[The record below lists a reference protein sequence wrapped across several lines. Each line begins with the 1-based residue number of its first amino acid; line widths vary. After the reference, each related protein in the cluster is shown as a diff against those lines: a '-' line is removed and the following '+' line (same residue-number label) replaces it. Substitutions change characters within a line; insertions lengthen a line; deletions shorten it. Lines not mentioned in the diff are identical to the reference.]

1 MLVPSPTSAFQGLR
15 QIGKALSHRN
25 YRAYTIGNSI
35 SLIGT
40 WMQRVAVGWLA
51 WQLTHSGTWLGLVA
65 FADLFPTVL
74 FSPLAGAL
82 ADRHDRRTVVMVTQL
97 LAMTQAIA
105 LAALTAADRIDIY
118 ALFTLTLLLGV
129 ANALNQPARL
139 ALIPSLV
146 ERSALSSAVALNSIV
161 FNSARFIGPAVAGFI
176 IAHGSIALAFAVN
189 AASYIAFQVALLIM
203 RFPPSVPILRKSHIL
218 GDTLE
223 GYSYAMRHPGLGPMI
238 ILLAATSLCSR
249 AFVELLPGFADAV
262 FHRGPQALAWLTAA
276 TGLGAMAGGFW
287 MAQRSSI
294 EGLTGLLV
302 ANVLAMS
309 AALIGFT
316 ATDLFWV
323 ALPCLFLAGISLVIN
338 GIAAQTLIQNATAS
352 AMRGRVMGLHGMIF
366 RGGPALG
373 ALIMGAAS
381 SQFGLRAPVAA
392 GAILCALFWLWARLH
407 EKTIAASLEH
417 PDEQES

>member
-1 MLVPSPTSAFQGLR
+1 MLVPSSTSAFNGLR

-74 FSPLAGAL
+74 MSPLAGAL
-82 ADRHDRRTVVMVTQL
+82 ADRHDRRKVVQITQL
-97 LAMTQAIA
+97 MAMSQAVVLAV
-105 LAALTAADRIDIY
+105 LTAADRIDIY
-118 ALFTLTLLLGV
+118 TLFTLTLLLGV

-139 ALIPSLV
+139 ALIPDLV

-161 FNSARFIGPAVAGFI
+161 FNSARFIGPAVAGFV

-203 RFPPSVPILRKSHIL
+203 RFPQSAPIVRKGHIL
-218 GDTLE
+218 GNTLE

-238 ILLAATSLCSR
+238 ILLAVTSLGSR

-262 FHRGPQALAWLTAA
+262 FHRGPQGLAWLTAV

-287 MAQRSSI
+287 MAQRGSI

-302 ANVLAMS
+302 ANVLAMA

-323 ALPCLFLAGISLVIN
+323 AMPCLFLAGISLVIN
-338 GIAAQTLIQNATAS
+338 GIAAQTLIQSATAS

-381 SQFGLRAPVAA
+381 SHFGLRLPVAA
-392 GAILCALFWLWARLH
+392 GAVLCAVFWLWARVH
-407 EKTIAASLEH
+407 EKNIAAALEQPH
-417 PDEQES
+417 EQES

>member
-1 MLVPSPTSAFQGLR
+1 MLVPTSTSAFNGLR

-25 YRAYTIGNSI
+25 YRAYTAGNSI

-65 FADLFPTVL
+65 FADLFR
-74 FSPLAGAL
+74 PLSSARWPA
-82 ADRHDRRTVVMVTQL
+82 HSRTATTAARSCCVTQL
-97 LAMTQAIA
+97 LAMSQAVA

-118 ALFTLTLLLGV
+118 TLFSLSLLLGV

-139 ALIPSLV
+139 ALIPDLV
-146 ERSALSSAVALNSIV
+146 ERSVLSSAVALNSIV
-161 FNSARFIGPAVAGFI
+161 FNSARFIGPAVAGFV

-189 AASYIAFQVALLIM
+189 AVTYIAFLAALLIM
-203 RFPPSVPILRKSHIL
+203 RFPQRTPIIRKGHIL
-218 GDTLE
+218 GNTLE
-223 GYSYAMRHPGLGPMI
+223 GYTYAMNHPGIGPMI
-238 ILLAATSLCSR
+238 ILLAATSLGSR

-262 FHRGPQALAWLTAA
+262 FHRGPQGLAWLTAA

-338 GIAAQTLIQNATAS
+338 GIAAQTLIQNRHRCRHARPRHGA
-352 AMRGRVMGLHGMIF
+352 ARHDLPRRPGPWRAHHGDGLVAFRAAGARGRGRRAVRLVL
-366 RGGPALG
+366 ALG
-373 ALIMGAAS
+373 AL
-381 SQFGLRAPVAA
+381 
-392 GAILCALFWLWARLH
+392 AR
-407 EKTIAASLEH
+407 ENIAAALEH
-417 PDEQES
+417 PVEQES

>member
-1 MLVPSPTSAFQGLR
+1 MPATLPGGLR
-15 QIGKALSHRN
+15 QIGKALSYPN

-51 WQLTHSGTWLGLVA
+51 WQLTKSGTWLGLVA
-65 FADLFPTVL
+65 FADLFPTVV

-82 ADRHDRRTVVMVTQL
+82 ADRHDRRQVVFITQL
-97 LAMTQAIA
+97 LAMAQAVA
-105 LAALTAADRIDIY
+105 LAVLTALGKIDIY
-118 ALFTLTLLLGV
+118 LLFTLTLLLGV

-146 ERSALSSAVALNSIV
+146 ERSSLSSAVALNSIV
-161 FNSARFIGPAVAGFI
+161 FNSARFIGPAVAGFA
-176 IAHGSIALAFAVN
+176 IAHGSIALAFALN
-189 AASYIAFQVALLIM
+189 AATYIAFLMALLMM
-203 RFPPSVPILRKSHIL
+203 RFTEIEPIVRKGHIL
-218 GDTLE
+218 GNTLE
-223 GYSYAMRHPGLGPMI
+223 GYTYAMRHPGLGPMI
-238 ILLAATSLCSR
+238 ILLAVTSIGSR

-276 TGLGAMAGGFW
+276 TGLGAMCGGFW
-287 MAQRSSI
+287 MAQRGSI
-294 EGLTGLLV
+294 EGLTSLLV

-338 GIAAQTLIQNATAS
+338 GIAAQTLIQNATIS
-352 AMRGRVMGLHGMIF
+352 SMRGRVMGLHGMIF
-366 RGGPALG
+366 RGGPAVGGPPHGGRVLAGRPAPAGRGRRRPLRGVLALG
-373 ALIMGAAS
+373 A
-381 SQFGLRAPVAA
+381 RA
-392 GAILCALFWLWARLH
+392 
-407 EKTIAASLEH
+407 
-417 PDEQES
+417 

>member
-1 MLVPSPTSAFQGLR
+1 MSPIVPGGLR
-15 QIGKALSHRN
+15 QIAKALSHRN

-51 WQLTHSGTWLGLVA
+51 WKLTQSGTWLGLVA
-65 FADLFPTVL
+65 FADLFPTVI

-82 ADRHDRRTVVMVTQL
+82 ADRHDRRTVVFVTQL
-97 LAMTQAIA
+97 LAMMQAVA
-105 LAALTAADRIDIY
+105 LAILTALGTIDIY
-118 ALFTLTLLLGV
+118 LLFTLTLLLGV

-146 ERSALSSAVALNSIV
+146 ERSSLSSAVALNSIV
-161 FNSARFIGPAVAGFI
+161 FNSARFIGPAIAGFA
-176 IAHGSIALAFAVN
+176 IAHGSIALAFAIN
-189 AASYIAFQVALLIM
+189 ATTYIAFLVALLLM
-203 RFPPSVPILRKSHIL
+203 RFTAAEPIVRKGHIL
-218 GDTLE
+218 GNTLE
-223 GYSYAMRHPGLGPMI
+223 GYTYAMRHPGLGPMI
-238 ILLAATSLCSR
+238 VMLAVTSLCSR

-262 FHRGPQALAWLTAA
+262 FQRGPQALAWLTAA

-287 MAQRSSI
+287 MAQRSSL
-294 EGLTGLLV
+294 EGLTSLLIG
-302 ANVLAMS
+302 NVLVMS
-309 AALIGFT
+309 AALLGFT
-316 ATDLFWV
+316 ATDIFWV

-381 SQFGLRAPVAA
+381 SYVGLRLPVAV
-392 GAILCALFWLWARLH
+392 GAVICGAFWLWGRVR
-407 EKTIAASLEH
+407 EKTIAAALEH
-417 PDEQES
+417 QQES